1 MNGIIF
7 KNGYNL
13 KRVNNSKLFFG
24 YTYCN
29 KNFIVHYNLL
39 TLVTVF
45 EIGFINNTMR
55 TSYVKNI
62 NIKMKGR

>member
-29 KNFIVHYNLL
+29 KNFIVHSNLL
-39 TLVTVF
+39 TSVTAF
-45 EIGFINNTMR
+45 EITFIYNTIR
-55 TSYVKNI
+55 TSNVRKY
-62 NIKMKGR
+62 